1 MASTLR
7 TRSEI
12 SSTAASGAPVDDS
25 GVHRRDD
32 GTAPDSTRGR
42 SYEAAASTS
51 VGRRR
56 KKNEDRYVVST
67 ALSLFAVADGMGGH
81 AAGEVASTLAVKA
94 LAGFL
99 EETARDPD
107 KTWPF
112 PIERGRS
119 LAENRLVA
127 AVRHA
132 NATVYDEAMRDIRRR
147 GMGTT
152 LVALHASDSGLVV
165 AHVGDSRA
173 YRYRDDVLE
182 QITEDH
188 SLFTMLEK
196 SRAASVADALG
207 REYARASDGKNVL
220 LRAVGAEPTVAVDSQ
235 RLEARVGDVFL
246 LCSDGL
252 HGVVPDEEVRAILA
266 GVPHLDR
273 AASALV
279 DAANEEGGPDN
290 ITVVLVRCLE

>member
-12 SSTAASGAPVDDS
+12 ASTAPSDAPLDDS
-25 GVHRRDD
+25 GIHRRDD
-32 GTAPDSTRGR
+32 GSAPDSARGLKL
-42 SYEAAASTS
+42 EAAASTS

-67 ALSLFAVADGMGGH
+67 ALNLFAVADGMGGH
-81 AAGEVASTLAVKA
+81 AAGEVASTLAVKSMA
-94 LAGFL
+94 AFL
-99 EETARDPD
+99 EDTARDPD

-132 NATVYDEAMRDIRRR
+132 NLSIYDEATRDIRRR

-152 LVALHASDSGLVV
+152 VVALHASPVGLVV

-173 YRYRDDVLE
+173 YRYRNEALLQV
-182 QITEDH
+182 TEDH

-196 SRAASVADALG
+196 SRAASVADAIG
-207 REYARASDGKNVL
+207 REHVRATDGKNVL

-235 RLEARVGDVFL
+235 RLDARSGDVFL

-252 HGVVPDEEVRAILA
+252 HGVVADDEIRAILA
-266 GVPHLDR
+266 GVPDLGR

-290 ITVVLVRCLE
+290 ITVVLVRCL